1 MWGPLFMNNN
11 IEWYAI
17 HTYSGHEDKVKANL
31 TQRIKTTGMEEKIF
45 EIIIPTEEKIKVKN
59 GKKTVVK
66 EKIFPGYALVK
77 MIMDDDSWYVVR
89 NTPGVIGFASAG
101 TKPIPVQNT
110 EMNKVL
116 KDMGIEKPKS
126 EIDLEEGQT
135 VKVSEG
141 PFEDF
146 VGEIREI
153 DYEKAKLMVLVSM
166 FGRETPVELEFDQV
180 EKV

>member
-1 MWGPLFMNNN
+1 MESN

-31 TQRIKTTGMEEKIF
+31 EQRIKTTKMEEKIF
-45 EIIIPTEEKIKVKN
+45 EILIPAEEKVKIKN

-77 MIMDDDSWYVVR
+77 MVMDDDSWYVVR

-101 TKPIPVQNT
+101 TKPVPVKDT
-110 EMNKVL
+110 EMSKVL
-116 KDMGIEKPKS
+116 KDMGIEETKT
-126 EIDLEEGQT
+126 EIDLEEGQN
-135 VKVSEG
+135 VRINEG

-146 VGEIREI
+146 AGEIKEI

-180 EKV
+180 EKI